1 MYTSFLTSS
10 EDDRRQVRG
19 RHQQQ
24 QSFYP
29 QQQQQSFY
37 PQQQQQ
43 SFYPQQQ
50 QQSFYP
56 QQQQQQ
62 SFYPQQQQQQ
72 FFYPQQQ
79 QQQQSFFT
87 GTDEESHWDS
97 EGMPMTR
104 RQRDAGTPSYLLS
117 IQEEED
123 QSLSLYDSQQREGT
137 AGGTYYESSF
147 FGDGRRG
154 RRRKPNLQPKGAFRV
169 SSMTVTDNTYLLA
182 CNRSIKLP

>member
-1 MYTSFLTSS
+1 MMYTSFLTSS

-19 RHQQQ
+19 HHQQQ

-29 QQQQQSFY
+29 QQQQSFY
-37 PQQQQQ
+37 PQQQQ

-50 QQSFYP
+50 QS
-56 QQQQQQ
+56 
-62 SFYPQQQQQQ
+62 
-72 FFYPQQQ
+72 FYPQQQ

-87 GTDEESHWDS
+87 GTDEELSHWDS
-97 EGMPMTR
+97 EGMPMTHR
-104 RQRDAGTPSYLLS
+104 KMDAGTPSYLLS

-123 QSLSLYDSQQREGT
+123 QSLSLYDSQHRAGT

-147 FGDGRRG
+147 VGDGRRG

-169 SSMTVTDNTYLLA
+169 SSMTMTDTFLLA
-182 CNRSIKLP
+182 CNRSIP